1 MSGLSPAPR
10 YEQIDE
16 LTRGL
21 ELPLLALHEEH
32 VTLIAET
39 IAQAFAE
46 LSLSQSAV
54 LASGSEAEIN
64 ALMETRL
71 ARMLDENPL
80 WEQLVRTVARGKETV
95 SFDGAH
101 LEKRP
106 DLSIYLTTRTPSFPL
121 IVECK
126 LIDTKEGKSNTLYCN
141 NGLRHFLTGEYGWA
155 LRESFMLAYVRDQ
168 STIASSLLPF
178 LNASLNTVPQLF
190 AIEQLPNAS
199 AHATLDLAITAHG
212 RGFRYPQREPPADA
226 PGAIAI
232 WHLWLPTSAMN
243 AESSRAEL

>member
-1 MSGLSPAPR
+1 MSGLPPAPR

-21 ELPLLALHEEH
+21 GLPLVALHEEH
-32 VTLIAET
+32 LTLIAEV

-46 LSLSQSAV
+46 LSLSQTAV
-54 LASGSEAEIN
+54 LANGSEAEIN
-64 ALMETRL
+64 TLMETRL
-71 ARMLDENPL
+71 ARMLDEHPL

-106 DLSIYLTTRTPSFPL
+106 DLSIYLTARSPSFPL
-121 IVECK
+121 VVECT
-126 LIDTKEGKSNTLYCN
+126 LIDAKEGRSNALYCN
-141 NGLRHFLTGEYGWA
+141 NGLRRFLTGEYGWA

-178 LNASLNTVPQLF
+178 LDASLNTDAQLF
-190 AIEQLPNAS
+190 AIEELPSAS
-199 AHATLDLAITAHG
+199 AHATLDLARTAH
-212 RGFRYPQREPPADA
+212 RREFRYPQREPPADA

-232 WHLWLPTSAMN
+232 WHLWLPTSATI
-243 AESSRAEL
+243 ATTGAP